1 MAGGSAPGSKTTLAI
16 SDHSIRANHAEY
28 HLENAFAA
36 LYWCAPAIFLNPVI
50 GLATV
55 DMCLNLTV
63 ISLRDIV

>member
-55 DMCLNLTV
+55 D
-63 ISLRDIV
+63 